1 MARQLLNKFKGVFM
15 KCISFMLGT
24 GLIKKEKK
32 LISNKISKSENDSR
46 RIRKKVSVEVFFRE
60 ILGTHLIE
68 KKF

>member
-1 MARQLLNKFKGVFM
+1 M
-15 KCISFMLGT
+15 KCITSMLGN

-32 LISNKISKSENDSR
+32 LIGAKMSKSEKDSR
-46 RIRKKVSVEVFFRE
+46 RIRKKVSVEVFLRE

>member
-1 MARQLLNKFKGVFM
+1 M
-15 KCISFMLGT
+15 KCISFMLGN

-32 LISNKISKSENDSR
+32 LSNSKLVKSEKDYR
-46 RIRKKVSVEVFFRE
+46 KLRKKVSVENFLRE

>member
-1 MARQLLNKFKGVFM
+1 M
-15 KCISFMLGT
+15 KCIAFMLGN

-32 LISNKISKSENDSR
+32 NTGSKTEKAEKNAR
-46 RIRKKVSVEVFFRE
+46 RLRKKVSVEIFLRE

>member
-1 MARQLLNKFKGVFM
+1 M

-32 LISNKISKSENDSR
+32 LISNKISKSEKDSR
-46 RIRKKVSVEVFFRE
+46 RIRKKVSVEVFLRE

>member
-1 MARQLLNKFKGVFM
+1 M

-32 LISNKISKSENDSR
+32 MNKISKSERDSR
-46 RIRKKVSVEVFFRE
+46 RIRKKVSVEVFLRE

>member
-1 MARQLLNKFKGVFM
+1 M
-15 KCISFMLGT
+15 KCIAFMLGN

-32 LISNKISKSENDSR
+32 NTGSKTERAEKNAR
-46 RIRKKVSVEVFFRE
+46 RLRKKVSVEIFLRE

>member
-1 MARQLLNKFKGVFM
+1 M
-15 KCISFMLGT
+15 KCISFMLGN

-32 LISNKISKSENDSR
+32 IIGTKMSKSERDSR
-46 RIRKKVSVEVFFRE
+46 RIRKKVSVEVFLRE

>member
-1 MARQLLNKFKGVFM
+1 M

-32 LISNKISKSENDSR
+32 LIVNKISKSERDSR
-46 RIRKKVSVEVFFRE
+46 RIRKKVSVEVFLRE

>member
-1 MARQLLNKFKGVFM
+1 M
-15 KCISFMLGT
+15 KCISFMLGN

-32 LISNKISKSENDSR
+32 LISNKISKSERDSR
-46 RIRKKVSVEVFFRE
+46 RIRKKVSVEIFLRE